1 MERALRLDSAHDWV
15 DSRYYVR
22 LLRPDQSMVTFSV
35 ARKMDLDQILETAAS
50 LDWTV
55 EELAAPRTWPI
66 ASLV

>member
-15 DSRYYVR
+15 DCRYYVR

-35 ARKMDLDQILETAAS
+35 ARKTDLDQILETAAS